1 MIIHL
6 LVDSFKNK
14 FSWFVRM
21 FLLSILLIACNQQP
35 QKQETEKELKKDTSK
50 ILSLI
55 KALPQKSS
63 LPKKEFVR
71 IYNDNA
77 RFIAGM
83 KSEEGSDFSKFEK
96 NQDWKQ
102 YAAWYNNTW
111 ARLEKGQLQKIKS
124 WAGQE
129 LVFNSSST
137 VSQQNNSNNE
147 SQSPTIFYPFSGAD
161 FLYATTLFPNADQYV
176 MIGLEPVGKVPDIRK
191 IPVDFW
197 ENYFLA
203 LRTAQDD
210 ILTASFFKTK
220 DMKVDFR
227 IQELKGTL
235 PILMIF
241 LTRTGNKI
249 ITMEPVQINDS
260 GKVVESR
267 FEKIANHQF
276 SQMNGIRITFEKDNE
291 QAADSV
297 NLEND
302 GEKVNVQKTLY
313 YFSIDLSD
321 NSLIKKPHF
330 ESFLNNFGGVITFI
344 KSASYLMHQND
355 FSMIR
360 KSILNH
366 SSILLQDDSGIP
378 LKYFTDR
385 GPNGLEQTW
394 SELTFYG
401 AYKEPIRLFK
411 NFYQEDLKKNYA
423 DTTKTKP
430 LLFRIGYQT
439 PTNKSNLL
447 LAKKAIIK

>member
-6 LVDSFKNK
+6 LVDSLKTS
-14 FSWFVRM
+14 SWFIRM
-21 FLLSILLIACNQQP
+21 FLLSILLIGCNQQAP
-35 QKQETEKELKKDTSK
+35 KKESEKEIKKDTSK
-50 ILSLI
+50 VLLLKKVASQKIV
-55 KALPQKSS
+55 LPQ
-63 LPKKEFVR
+63 KEFVR
-71 IYNDNA
+71 FYNDKA

-83 KSEEGSDFSKFEK
+83 ESEEGSDFSNFEK

-111 ARLEKGQLQKIKS
+111 TRLEKGQLQKIKS
-124 WAGQE
+124 WSEQE
-129 LVFNSSST
+129 LMLTSS
-137 VSQQNNSNNE
+137 VSLQNNSNNLL
-147 SQSPTIFYPFSGAD
+147 QTPTIFYPFSGAD
-161 FLYATTLFPNADQYV
+161 FLYATTLFPSADQYV

-276 SQMNGIRITFEKDNE
+276 SQMNGIRITFEKDRK
-291 QAADSV
+291 QATDSA
-297 NLEND
+297 NLGND
-302 GEKVNVQKTLY
+302 VKYENVQKTLY

-321 NSLIKKPHF
+321 NSLIKKSHF
-330 ESFLNNFGGVITFI
+330 ESFMNNFGEVVTFI

-366 SSILLQDDSGIP
+366 SSIVLQDDSGIP
-378 LKYFTDR
+378 LKYFTDKDS
-385 GPNGLEQTW
+385 NGLEQTW

-423 DTTKTKP
+423 DSTKTKP
-430 LLFRIGYQT
+430 LPFRIGYQNQ
-439 PTNKSNLL
+439 TNRSNLM
-447 LAKKAIIK
+447 LAKKNIGK